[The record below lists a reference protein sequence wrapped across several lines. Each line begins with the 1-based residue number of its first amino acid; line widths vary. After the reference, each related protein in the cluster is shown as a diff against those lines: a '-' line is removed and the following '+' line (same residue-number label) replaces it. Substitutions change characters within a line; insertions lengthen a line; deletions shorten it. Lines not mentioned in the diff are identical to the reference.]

1 MKINELTIAGTK
13 NVYNGSYINDDLL
26 LIDDFALLPLP
37 NEPRRVNCIIVG
49 LCLHG
54 KAQYSVDT
62 EEYMVRPNDVI
73 MIHNKQVLDNYMLS
87 PDFKGLG
94 IMMSEDFYHEII
106 KNIHELSSLF
116 LFSRTHPVFNLNNEE
131 VGNISRYYQGLR
143 YKVDDVKHHFRT
155 EAVRSLLLTMLYDL
169 SNAIYRLQQNN
180 DRQQT
185 RAEAIFTAF
194 IKLVEENFR
203 HERRVS
209 WYGEQLCITPKYLS
223 ETVKQA
229 SRRTPNEWIDN
240 YVILEVRVLLKNTT
254 MNIKEIA
261 QYLNFPNQ
269 SFLGKYFKEHVGMSP
284 SKYRRS

>member
-1 MKINELTIAGTK
+1 MKINELSIAGTK
-13 NVYNGSYINDDLL
+13 NVYNGSYIGDDLL
-26 LIDDFALLPLP
+26 LIDDFARVPLP

-62 EEYMVRPNDVI
+62 EDYMVRPNDVI
-73 MIHNKQVLDNYMLS
+73 MIHSRQVLDNYMLS
-87 PDFKGLG
+87 PDFKGIG
-94 IMMSEDFYHEII
+94 IMMSEDFYHELI

-116 LFSRTHPVFNLNNEE
+116 LFSRSHPVFNLSNEE
-131 VGNISRYYQGLR
+131 VHIISQYYDGLR
-143 YKVDDVKHHFRT
+143 YKVDDVQHHFRT